1 MTTTD
6 DVTTPPAPRPGHH
19 RRRRRRP
26 AMVVTAVAV
35 AGGLAALLLAG
46 IGDDGE
52 GDEVVSGTATT
63 AVEPTTTTDATSP
76 AVPGTT
82 ATTVAVD
89 RSAVIWPTAGVAP
102 APDDPVDAARRFAES
117 YLGFTAPRVG
127 PFRQGDSRSGEVDV
141 RPVDDGPVTTILV
154 RQASGD
160 RAWSVLGAA
169 TPSIEVATP
178 GAGDEIGAPATVAG
192 RAFTFEGHV
201 TVEVRQDGRADP
213 AGKGFVTGGGD
224 EMRPFTGEVSVA
236 PGPGGYGAVV
246 FLTHSAEDGRVW
258 QAAARRVRLRPGVVD
273 PAACGGYRSPRHG
286 LAATDMEVK
295 VFFTC
300 EPDGT
305 GDAVPYPVY
314 RAVPR
319 STALLRSSLEALLAG
334 PNPTERAA
342 AIGSWFSE
350 ATRPLLR
357 SVTVTGGHAVVDF
370 GDLRPVMAGADSGT
384 GSRLL
389 LSELDATVFQFPS
402 VTSAEYRLLGS
413 CEAFA
418 DWHQSSGCERR
429 TRETLASE

>member
-6 DVTTPPAPRPGHH
+6 DVTTPPAPRPGRHRRH
-19 RRRRRRP
+19 RRRP
-26 AMVVTAVAV
+26 VTVVAAVAV
-35 AGGLAALLLAG
+35 AGGLAALLLAVS
-46 IGDDGE
+46 GDDGE

-63 AVEPTTTTDATSP
+63 AVEPTTTTGATSP
-76 AVPGTT
+76 AGPGTT
-82 ATTVAVD
+82 ATAVAVD
-89 RSAVIWPTAGVAP
+89 RSAAVWPSAEATPAP
-102 APDDPVDAARRFAES
+102 ADPVDAARRFAES

-127 PFRQGDSRSGEVDV
+127 PFRQGDGRSGEVDV
-141 RPVDDGPVTTILV
+141 RPTDDGPVTTILV

-160 RAWSVLGAA
+160 QAWSVLGAT
-169 TPSIEVATP
+169 TPSIEVTSP

-224 EMRPFTGEVSVA
+224 EMRPFAGEVSVA
-236 PGPGGYGAVV
+236 PGAGGYGAVV
-246 FLTHSAEDGRVW
+246 FLTHSADDGRVW

-273 PAACGGYRSPRHG
+273 PARCGSYRSPRHG

-305 GDAVPYPVY
+305 PDARPYPVY

-334 PNPTERAA
+334 PNPTERVAD
-342 AIGSWFSE
+342 IGSWFSE

-357 SVTVTGGHAVVDF
+357 SVTLTGGHAVVDL
-370 GDLRPVMAGADSGT
+370 GDLRPVIAGADSGS

-389 LSELDATVFQFPS
+389 LSQLDATVFQFPS

-418 DWHQSSGCERR
+418 DWLQFDRCERR